1 MTKCIQSLLI
11 LNQFP
16 SFWYVTNSNTP
27 HSFDAIQQIIY
38 AIFLSIGLSNRSI
51 IRGITQERIR
61 GVTFHRFLL
70 FMMTFKPAL
79 FLFLGL
85 AIFGSHSSFANTQI
99 APPRAGSPALL
110 FYGNSMIERLLEH
123 GGMEARLQIA
133 TSGKD
138 LKIRSLA
145 WTGDEVGNRLRL

>member
-38 AIFLSIGLSNRSI
+38 AIFLSIGLSNGSI
-51 IRGITQERIR
+51 IGGIAEELIR
-61 GVTFHRFLL
+61 WVTLHRFV
-70 FMMTFKPAL
+70 FMMTLKPAL

-85 AIFGSHSSFANTQI
+85 AVFGNHSSFANTQI
-99 APPRAGSPALL
+99 A
-110 FYGNSMIERLLEH
+110 
-123 GGMEARLQIA
+123 
-133 TSGKD
+133 
-138 LKIRSLA
+138 
-145 WTGDEVGNRLRL
+145 